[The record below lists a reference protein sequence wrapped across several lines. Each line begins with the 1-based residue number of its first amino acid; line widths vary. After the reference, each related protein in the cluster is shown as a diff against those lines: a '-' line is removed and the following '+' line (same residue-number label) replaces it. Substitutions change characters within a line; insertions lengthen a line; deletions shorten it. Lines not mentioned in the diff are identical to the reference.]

1 MIPKGDSLWQSL
13 WELHLFLCSR
23 SPLRGSQHYQHG
35 LHWGHQGGLHAEG
48 SLQPW
53 HLLSLLLVLQ
63 DSLYHILEVAWCFE
77 CLVSIWIQSIQPL
90 TNQGQE
96 QNISISGLLLMAYE
110 ANAHFC
116 FYLTTKGGTY
126 TCFAPAFIFR
136 SCLISLMMH
145 FRSLPVHLKWERR
158 FRDSR
163 HLSALL
169 SSSKK
174 ETGQGL
180 HKKRSFPSVGFKLK
194 GVSILL
200 ETQRHKSTQKDF

>member
-1 MIPKGDSLWQSL
+1 MLWMPRKHLDPK
-13 WELHLFLCSR
+13 HPTFNKSR
-23 SPLRGSQHYQHG
+23 TGTKHINLRSAAH
-35 LHWGHQGGLHAEG
+35 
-48 SLQPW
+48 
-53 HLLSLLLVLQ
+53 
-63 DSLYHILEVAWCFE
+63 
-77 CLVSIWIQSIQPL
+77 
-90 TNQGQE
+90 
-96 QNISISGLLLMAYE
+96 
-110 ANAHFC
+110 AHFC

-169 SSSKK
+169 CSWKK

-180 HKKRSFPSVGFKLK
+180 HKKRSFPSVEFKLK

-200 ETQRHKSTQKDF
+200 VTQRHKSTQKASSHLNANINFASVLKCLPKLLVNASRVSLVISSASNQHKLHQTKNLQPVQMAQRLFPTYLGTAI